1 MAWCWFNATESKPH
15 NVVRHFSRTETKMK
29 KYSDFAIK
37 TCNEFKEI
45 QKNFVETYDLN
56 SYTEWFYDEET
67 SLITFKKAESELT
80 FEYIPIGSYSN
91 STKTWLWAWNN
102 KELLHNNKLKTI
114 LVKKFGE
121 KHNFLELTEGYFEA
135 DEYIGWELTSVTF
148 NLIEAIGSYRI
159 VNEDNLE
166 IYFLIT
172 DEIENDYVE
181 ELKKTNQNK
190 TEKLIEC
197 KKHGKSRPAFI
208 CQHLNENEKKG
219 FEESFETE
227 IGMYLQEDDDLSAWC
242 NKCEE
247 IRIKDN
253 GWNDEN
259 METAK
264 IKLVCENCYFE
275 IKEFNNK

>member
-1 MAWCWFNATESKPH
+1 MAFKRLRLAAT
-15 NVVRHFSRTETKMK
+15 VVRHFTRRETKME

-37 TCNEFKEI
+37 ACNEFKEI
-45 QKNFVETYDLN
+45 QKDFVETYDLN
-56 SYTEWFYDEET
+56 SYSEWFYDEET
-67 SLITFKKAESELT
+67 SLITFKKQEGELN

-91 STKTWLWAWNN
+91 STKTWLWAWAN
-102 KELLHNNKLKTI
+102 KELVHNNKLKTS

-121 KHNFLELTEGYFEA
+121 KYNYLELTEGYFEA
-135 DEYIGWELTSVTF
+135 DEYIGWELTSITF

-159 VNEDNLE
+159 VNDNNLE

-172 DEIENDYVE
+172 EEIENDFVE
-181 ELKKTNQNK
+181 ELKKINKSK

-197 KKHGKSRPAFI
+197 EIHGKSRPAFI
-208 CQHLNENEKKG
+208 CQHLNNNNQTG

-227 IGMYLQEDDDLSAWC
+227 IGMYLGEDDDLSAWC

-247 IRIKDN
+247 TRNNDD

-259 METAK
+259 MKIAK
-264 IKLVCENCYFE
+264 IKLVCESCYFD
-275 IKEFNNK
+275 IKEHNHK